1 MDIATGESTQKGRE
15 RRRAEQAVKIGD
27 KTCVRERREG
37 EQSGLGGGGGMEMG
51 GTVKKHRS
59 VEGDLV
65 PVRKG
70 REELGVSKRQTEV
83 LVKTA

>member
-1 MDIATGESTQKGRE
+1 VDITTGESTQKRRE
-15 RRRAEQAVKIGD
+15 RRRAERAVKIGD
-27 KTCVRERREG
+27 KACVRERLEG

-51 GTVKKHRS
+51 GTVKNHKS
-59 VEGDLV
+59 DAGALV

-70 REELGVSKRQTEV
+70 REEVGVSKRQTEV